1 MKARTMLSALIK
13 RISRMGVAVIGL
25 ALIVW
30 GLASMW
36 IGWDQIMIERGWSLF
51 IGGAAL
57 VAGGAVTFSSGFV
70 LARLDALTRVMD
82 NWPKQLITQQTPP
95 PTTSY
100 DQRPQTKEGDAPQ
113 RSSQSDALA
122 FLTQRPT
129 PSSQQRRDLSTPIVI
144 DRYESG
150 DAAYTMFSDGSVEV
164 RTAKGAQ
171 RYGSVS
177 ELRARMEL

>member
-1 MKARTMLSALIK
+1 MLSVLIR
-13 RISRMGVAVIGL
+13 RISRVGVSAIGL

-30 GLASMW
+30 GVASMW

-70 LARLDALTRVMD
+70 LARLDALTRVVD
-82 NWPKQLITQQTPP
+82 NWPKQQMAQQAPP
-95 PTTSY
+95 PTKPSSPRSPT
-100 DQRPQTKEGDAPQ
+100 TEEDAPQ
-113 RSSQSDALA
+113 RSSQGDALA

-129 PSSQQRRDLSTPIVI
+129 PSSQQRADQSAPIVI

-177 ELRARMEL
+177 ELRARMEH